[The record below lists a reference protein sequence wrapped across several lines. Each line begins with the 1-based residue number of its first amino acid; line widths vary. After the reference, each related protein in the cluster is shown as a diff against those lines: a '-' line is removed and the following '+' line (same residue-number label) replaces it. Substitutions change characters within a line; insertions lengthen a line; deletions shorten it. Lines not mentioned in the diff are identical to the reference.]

1 MLREKKYTLETMT
14 CGQYLNKMK
23 KEDIK
28 IDQDVQ
34 RGFCSNQEMVDDLI
48 YSAVSNFIYIPNLI
62 IADQIM
68 ENNTHQTYVADGGQR
83 SSILFEF
90 RYRGLKTKEI
100 FTDSIIPYMKKKKDS
115 SGDYVRDEYG
125 NIVKEE
131 AEFDLKNKCYNDLP
145 EELKD
150 RFNEMVFHVCHYYD
164 CTREEVSE
172 IIKKYNNHTAMT
184 VAQKAFTNAAKIAPQ
199 INKLVEKSS
208 FLKNGTML
216 TESEKRKGIWK
227 RAVAEAMMGVCHY
240 NEWRQNPKS
249 IFKFLNNNATKE
261 DFTKIEK
268 YFEELDSCSDKL
280 DSPDVAK
287 LFTSKNFFIW
297 IMFFDRAM
305 KLHITTEQF
314 KEFLEKFVSTLKFNE
329 VSGKTWEEIDSNRHA
344 KSKVSIEEKLNYL
357 ESLLKEY
364 FCAEDIKEIEEENT
378 LDFIHKCVSED
389 VLEEDISLYKEV
401 LYDLTVEV
409 DNNSKLLQS
418 ENTKSLLA
426 IIAYSF
432 IYDKYIDE
440 WFVDFF
446 CRENTY
452 KEDQEENYTYMVKDL
467 ENYLSKNA
475 A

>member
-1 MLREKKYTLETMT
+1 MFRKKKYILETMT
-14 CGQYLNKMK
+14 CGQYLNKIK

-28 IDQDVQ
+28 TDQDVQ
-34 RGFCSNQEMVDDLI
+34 REFCWNDEMTNELI

-62 IADQIM
+62 VADQIM
-68 ENNTHQTYVADGGQR
+68 ENNTQQTYVADGGQR
-83 SSILFEF
+83 TYVLSEF
-90 RYRGLKTKEI
+90 RYNGLRTKNT
-100 FTDSIIPYMKKKKDS
+100 FDDPIIPYLKNKKDEN
-115 SGDYVRDEYG
+115 GNYIRDEYG

-131 AEFDLKNKCYNDLP
+131 AEFDMKCKCYDDLP

-150 RFNEMVFHVCHYYD
+150 QFNECELHICRYLE

-172 IIKKYNNHTAMT
+172 IIKKYNNHTGMT
-184 VAQKAFTNAAKIAPQ
+184 VAQKSFTNAAKIAPK
-199 INKLVEKSS
+199 INEIVAKSS

-261 DFTKIEK
+261 DFAKIEK

-314 KEFLEKFVSTLKFNE
+314 KEFLEKFVSNLKFNE

-364 FCAEDIKEIEEENT
+364 FCAEDIKENEEENT

-389 VLEEDISLYKEV
+389 VLEEDISLYEEV

-452 KEDQEENYTYMVKDL
+452 KKDQEENYTYMVKDL